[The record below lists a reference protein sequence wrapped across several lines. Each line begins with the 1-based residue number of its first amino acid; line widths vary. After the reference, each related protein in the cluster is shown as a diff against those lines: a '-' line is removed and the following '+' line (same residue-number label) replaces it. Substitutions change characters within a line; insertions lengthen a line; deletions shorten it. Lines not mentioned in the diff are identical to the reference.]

1 MAVWSKPLLRRRRKR
16 PEHVGL
22 LRAYV
27 KAVADGC
34 LAMLAL
40 EAVARWPA
48 QAGWPTTPTPT
59 GQSHSY
65 YFSIYSFA
73 CPTLCFYHV
82 CHVRD
87 NLIIQPHPRPAIH
100 HCPPSPHRRPSTI
113 TVSQAADRPQARIL
127 SHSEECAS
135 CR

>member
-48 QAGWPTTPTPT
+48 QAGWPTIPTPT
-59 GQSHSY
+59 SFEIWPQTLILDKVII
-65 YFSIYSFA
+65 YF
-73 CPTLCFYHV
+73 
-82 CHVRD
+82 
-87 NLIIQPHPRPAIH
+87 
-100 HCPPSPHRRPSTI
+100 
-113 TVSQAADRPQARIL
+113 
-127 SHSEECAS
+127 
-135 CR
+135 